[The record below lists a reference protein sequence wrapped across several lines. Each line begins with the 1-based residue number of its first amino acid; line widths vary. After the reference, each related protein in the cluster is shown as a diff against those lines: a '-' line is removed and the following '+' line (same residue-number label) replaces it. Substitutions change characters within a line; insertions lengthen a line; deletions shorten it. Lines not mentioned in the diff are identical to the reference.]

1 MLLCGSIGS
10 EQLRTLAKVGATSG
24 CARWGYMVP
33 TPSCCWRSGENL
45 EGSYAGCSAG
55 MLCREKLSYLRLG
68 GVAGYRFPAEVRRVL
83 GCRCGNCL
91 FQGGKTSSPP
101 PEPLISLSLSCFP
114 PHNDADC
121 STSVIITLCLKI
133 QNKSQER
140 NWCGLSRILLPR
152 GSGGGGWVV
161 GKRHNQ
167 PWKMEEPG
175 C

>member
-1 MLLCGSIGS
+1 MGLHGPHPQLLLEVWGESGG
-10 EQLRTLAKVGATSG
+10 QLGWVLYWDALQRKV
-24 CARWGYMVP
+24 VLP
-33 TPSCCWRSGENL
+33 E
-45 EGSYAGCSAG
+45 
-55 MLCREKLSYLRLG
+55 RLG